1 MIALKKRCAA
11 LLMALVLS
19 LSLSVPALAAQT
31 DDAAPSLEDTAVSA
45 ALAALEYGGATSVQ
59 YALWKDGE
67 ILLSGSSGV
76 YSKSEDRAL
85 TDDILYGI
93 GSVSK
98 IYTTVAILQLA
109 QQGDV
114 SLDVPV
120 TRYLPQFRMADPR
133 YRDITVRM
141 LLNHSSG
148 LMGSGLAGAILF
160 DDADDSAVDELLETL
175 STQRLVADP
184 GAYSVYCNDGFT
196 LAQLIVEAVSGQDF
210 MEYVHEH
217 ILAPAGL
224 EHTFAPGDDF
234 DPDLLAKTYS
244 GSDPRPLPQD
254 CLNAVGAGGLYASAS
269 DLAAFGGALTDS
281 TLLSASAR
289 EAMAAPEYDRG
300 IWPDDTLDLLSYGLG
315 WDCVSFF
322 PFSQNDIQA
331 LVKGGDTLRYHAGL
345 IVLPQHRMA
354 AAVLSSGGSSA
365 YNELAAARLLTE
377 ALRQDG
383 VAVDETV
390 PALPD
395 AQAAAMPAELTAL
408 SGYYGST
415 TAQYRVDVSADGKLT
430 LSYLNLPQM
439 PAQVFS
445 YYSDGTFRD
454 EHNLSLLSFVTESN
468 GETYLYQKALGALP
482 GLGVLPM
489 SNYAAVRMPENQ
501 VPQEV
506 QSRWDTIAAT
516 SFLPLTEPYSSQVY
530 LALSESAAQAVQ
542 APQSVPGYMGS
553 DRIVDAASARYEPQ
567 LPGTG
572 GRDGYDITVRE
583 ENGDTYMT
591 AGATLY
597 LAQEDAPELFTGSG
611 WSYST
616 IQPDGY
622 ARWYRIGEDAAWTAM
637 SVQVE
642 GEGGFWVYNPEGY
655 LTASSVLWGD
665 TKAPLEEGGLV
676 VFAGDAGSRFHLSFT
691 R

>member
-1 MIALKKRCAA
+1 MIVLKKRCAA

-31 DDAAPSLEDTAVSA
+31 DSAVSSLEDTAVSA

-98 IYTTVAILQLA
+98 IYTTVAVLQLA

-160 DDADDSAVDELLETL
+160 DDADDSAVDDLLETL

-210 MEYVHEH
+210 MEYVREN
-217 ILAPAGL
+217 ILEPAGL
-224 EHTFAPGDDF
+224 ESTFAPGDDF
-234 DPDLLAKTYS
+234 DTDLLAKTYS

-281 TLLSASAR
+281 TLLSASSR
-289 EAMAAPEYDRG
+289 EAMAVPEYDRG

-322 PFSQNDIQA
+322 PFSQNGIQA

-383 VAVDETV
+383 VTVDETI
-390 PALPD
+390 PTLPD
-395 AQAAAMPAELTAL
+395 AQAAPMPAEMTGF

-415 TAQYRVDVSADGKLT
+415 TAQYSVDVSADGKLT
-430 LSYLNLPQM
+430 LAYLNFPM

-454 EHNLSLLSFVTESN
+454 ENNLSLLSFVTESN
-468 GETYLYQKALGALP
+468 GETYLYQKAFGALP

-489 SNYAAVRMPENQ
+489 SNYAAVRLPENQ
-501 VPQEV
+501 VSPEV
-506 QSRWDTIAAT
+506 QTTWDALAT
-516 SFLPLTEPYSSQVY
+516 ASFLPLTEPYTSQVY
-530 LALSESAAQAVQ
+530 LSLTENAAQVSQ
-542 APQSVPGYMGS
+542 TPQSVPGYVGS
-553 DRIVDAASARYEPQ
+553 DRITDAASAHYELQ

-572 GRDGYDITVRE
+572 GRDGYDMTVRE
-583 ENGDTYMT
+583 ENGGTYLT

-622 ARWYRIGEDAAWTAM
+622 ARWYRIGESASGTAM
-637 SVQVE
+637 SVQVD
-642 GEGGFWVYNPEGY
+642 GEGGFWVYNDQGH
-655 LTASSVLWGD
+655 LTASSVLWDD
-665 TKAPLEEGGLV
+665 TRAPLEQGGLV
-676 VFAGDAGSRFHLSFT
+676 VFAGEAGSRFHLSFS

>member
-1 MIALKKRCAA
+1 MIVLKKRCTAV
-11 LLMALVLS
+11 LMALVLS

-31 DDAAPSLEDTAVSA
+31 DDAAPSLEETAVST
-45 ALAALEYGGATSVQ
+45 ALAALEYGSATSVQ

-67 ILLSGSSGV
+67 IILSGSSGV

-85 TDDILYGI
+85 TD
-93 GSVSK
+93 
-98 IYTTVAILQLA
+98 TTVAMMQLA
-109 QQGDV
+109 EQGDV
-114 SLDVPV
+114 SLDAPV
-120 TRYLPQFRMADPR
+120 TRYLPQFRMEDPR

-160 DDADDSAVDELLETL
+160 DDADDSAVDDLLETL

-184 GAYSVYCNDGFT
+184 GTYSVYCNDGFT

-210 MEYVHEH
+210 MEYIREN
-217 ILAPAGL
+217 ILVPAGL

-234 DPDLLAKTYS
+234 DTDLLAKTYS

-269 DLAAFGGALTDS
+269 DLAAFGGALTDN
-281 TLLSASAR
+281 TLLSASSR
-289 EAMAAPEYDRG
+289 KAMAAEEYQRG

-322 PFSQNDIQA
+322 PFSQNSIQA

-345 IVLPQHRMA
+345 IVLPQHHMA
-354 AAVLSSGGSSA
+354 AAVLSSGGSSS

-383 VAVDETV
+383 VAVDETI

-395 AQAAAMPAELTAL
+395 AQAASMPAELTAF

-415 TAQYRVDVSADGKLT
+415 TAQYQVDVSADGKLT
-430 LSYLNLPQM
+430 LAYLNFPEL

-454 EHNLSLLSFVTESN
+454 ANNLSLLSFVTESN
-468 GETYLYQKALGALP
+468 GETYLYQKAFGALP

-501 VPQEV
+501 VSPEV
-506 QSRWDTIAAT
+506 QSAWDTLSTA
-516 SFLPLTEPYSSQVY
+516 SFLPLTEPYTSQVY
-530 LALSESAAQAVQ
+530 LSLTESAAQVSQ
-542 APQSVPGYMGS
+542 APQSVPGYVGS
-553 DRIVDAASARYEPQ
+553 DRIVDAASARYELQ

-572 GRDGYDITVRE
+572 GRDGYDMTVRE
-583 ENGDTYMT
+583 ENGATYLT
-591 AGATLY
+591 AGASLY

-642 GEGGFWVYNPEGY
+642 GEGGFCVYNPEGY

-665 TKAPLEEGGLV
+665 TRAPLEEGGLV

>member
-1 MIALKKRCAA
+1 MIVRKKRCLA

-19 LSLSVPALAAQT
+19 LSLSAPALAAQT
-31 DDAAPSLEDTAVSA
+31 DDTAPSLEETAVST
-45 ALAALEYGGATSVQ
+45 ALAALEYGSATSVQ

-67 ILLSGSSGV
+67 IILTGSSGV

-98 IYTTVAILQLA
+98 IYTTVAVMQLA
-109 QQGDV
+109 EQGHV
-114 SLDVPV
+114 SLDAPV

-160 DDADDSAVDELLETL
+160 DDADDSAVDHLLETL

-184 GAYSVYCNDGFT
+184 GTYSVYCNDGFT

-210 MEYVHEH
+210 MEYVREN

-224 EHTFAPGDDF
+224 ESTFAPGDDF
-234 DPDLLAKTYS
+234 DTALLAKTYS
-244 GSDPRPLPQD
+244 ANDPRPLPQD

-281 TLLSASAR
+281 TLLSASSR
-289 EAMAAPEYDRG
+289 KAMAAPEYDRG
-300 IWPDDTLDLLSYGLG
+300 VWPDDTLDLLSYGLG

-322 PFSQNDIQA
+322 PFSQNGIQA
-331 LVKGGDTLRYHAGL
+331 LVKGGDTLRYHAGP
-345 IVLPQHRMA
+345 IVLPEHRMA

-383 VAVDETV
+383 VAVDETI

-395 AQAAAMPAELTAL
+395 AQAASMPAELTAF

-430 LSYLNLPQM
+430 LAYLNFPDL

-454 EHNLSLLSFVTESN
+454 ANNLSLLSFVTESN
-468 GETYLYQKALGALP
+468 GETYLYQKAFGALP
-482 GLGVLPM
+482 GLGALPM

-501 VPQEV
+501 VSPEV
-506 QSRWDTIAAT
+506 QSAWDALSVT
-516 SFLPLTEPYSSQVY
+516 SFLPLTEPYTSQVY
-530 LALSESAAQAVQ
+530 LSLTESAAQVSQ
-542 APQSVPGYMGS
+542 APQSAPGYVGS
-553 DRIVDAASARYEPQ
+553 DRIVDAASARYELQ

-572 GRDGYDITVRE
+572 GRDGYDMTVRE
-583 ENGDTYMT
+583 ENGDTYLT

-642 GEGGFWVYNPEGY
+642 GDGGFWVYNPEGY
-655 LTASSVLWGD
+655 LTASSVLWDD

>member
-59 YALWKDGE
+59 YVLWKDGE

-160 DDADDSAVDELLETL
+160 DDADDSAVDELLEAL

-430 LSYLNLPQM
+430 LTYLNLPQM

-516 SFLPLTEPYSSQVY
+516 SFLPLTEPYTSQIY
-530 LALSESAAQAVQ
+530 LALSESAAQSAQ
-542 APQSVPGYMGS
+542 TPQSVPGYMGS
-553 DRIVDAASARYEPQ
+553 DRIVDAASARYELQ

>member
-1 MIALKKRCAA
+1 MIVLKKRCLA
-11 LLMALVLS
+11 LLMALVLV

-31 DDAAPSLEDTAVSA
+31 DSAVSSLEDTAVSA
-45 ALAALEYGGATSVQ
+45 ALAALEYGSATSVQ

-67 ILLSGSSGV
+67 IILSGSSGV

-98 IYTTVAILQLA
+98 IYTTVAVLQLA

-114 SLDVPV
+114 SFDVPV
-120 TRYLPQFRMADPR
+120 TRYLPRFRMADPR

-148 LMGSGLAGAILF
+148 LMGSGLSGAILF
-160 DDADDSAVDELLETL
+160 DDADDSAVDDLLETL

-210 MEYVHEH
+210 MEYVREN
-217 ILAPAGL
+217 ILEPAGL
-224 EHTFAPGDDF
+224 ESTFAPGDDF
-234 DPDLLAKTYS
+234 DTDLLAKTYS

-269 DLAAFGGALTDS
+269 DLAAFGGALTDN
-281 TLLSASAR
+281 TLLSASSR

-322 PFSQNDIQA
+322 PFSQNGIQA

-383 VAVDETV
+383 VTVDETI
-390 PALPD
+390 PTLPD
-395 AQAAAMPAELTAL
+395 AQAAPMPAEMTGF

-415 TAQYRVDVSADGKLT
+415 TAQYSVDVSADGKLT
-430 LSYLNLPQM
+430 LAYLNFPM

-454 EHNLSLLSFVTESN
+454 ENNLSLLSFVAESN
-468 GETYLYQKALGALP
+468 GETYLYQKAFGALP

-489 SNYAAVRMPENQ
+489 SNYAAVRLPENQ
-501 VPQEV
+501 VSPEV
-506 QSRWDTIAAT
+506 QTTWDALAT
-516 SFLPLTEPYSSQVY
+516 ASFLPLTEPYTSQVY
-530 LALSESAAQAVQ
+530 LSLTENAAQVSQ
-542 APQSVPGYMGS
+542 TPQSVPGYVGS
-553 DRIVDAASARYEPQ
+553 DRITDAASAHYELQ

-572 GRDGYDITVRE
+572 GRDGYDMTVRE
-583 ENGDTYMT
+583 ENGDTYLT
-591 AGATLY
+591 AGASLY
-597 LAQEDAPELFTGSG
+597 LAEEDAPELFTGSG

-622 ARWYRIGEDAAWTAM
+622 ARWYRIGESASGTAM
-637 SVQVE
+637 SVQVD
-642 GEGGFWVYNPEGY
+642 GEGGFWVYNDQGH
-655 LTASSVLWGD
+655 LTASSVLWDD
-665 TKAPLEEGGLV
+665 TRAPLEQGGLV
-676 VFAGDAGSRFHLSFT
+676 VFAGEAGSRFHLSFS

>member
-1 MIALKKRCAA
+1 MKLCKRLSTLALAV
-11 LLMALVLS
+11 ALVLS
-19 LSLSVPALAAQT
+19 LTVPALAVSDSQTVSAQT
-31 DDAAPSLEDTAVSA
+31 AAQA
-45 ALAALEYGGATSVQ
+45 AATYGGAVSVQ
-59 YALWKDGE
+59 YALWQDGD
-67 ILLSGSSGV
+67 IVLTGHTGTF
-76 YSKSEDRAL
+76 SKTENRVLMD
-85 TDDILYGI
+85 TDLYGI

-98 IYTTVAILQLA
+98 IYTTVAVMQLA
-109 QQGDV
+109 EDGKL
-114 SLDVPV
+114 SLDAPV
-120 TRYLPQFRMADPR
+120 TRYLKDFKMADPR
-133 YRDITVRM
+133 YKDITVRM

-160 DDADDSAVDELLETL
+160 DDADDSAVDDLLETL

-184 GAYSVYCNDGFT
+184 GTYSVYCNDGFT

-210 MEYVHEH
+210 MEYIREN
-217 ILAPAGL
+217 ILVPAGL

-234 DPDLLAKTYS
+234 DTDLLAKTYS

-269 DLAAFGGALTDS
+269 DLAAFGGALTDN
-281 TLLSASAR
+281 TLLSASSR
-289 EAMAAPEYDRG
+289 KAMAAEEYQRG

-322 PFSQNDIQA
+322 PFSQNSIQA

-345 IVLPQHRMA
+345 IVLPQHHMA
-354 AAVLSSGGSSA
+354 AAVLSSGGSSS

-383 VAVDETV
+383 VAVDETI

-395 AQAAAMPAELTAL
+395 AQAASMPAELTAF

-415 TAQYRVDVSADGKLT
+415 TSQYQVDVSADGKLT
-430 LSYLNLPQM
+430 LAYLNFPEL

-454 EHNLSLLSFVTESN
+454 ANNLSLLSFVTESN
-468 GETYLYQKALGALP
+468 GETYLYQKAFGALP

-501 VPQEV
+501 VSPEV
-506 QSRWDTIAAT
+506 QSAWDTLSTA
-516 SFLPLTEPYSSQVY
+516 SFLPLTEPYTSQVY
-530 LALSESAAQAVQ
+530 LSLTESAAQVSQ
-542 APQSVPGYMGS
+542 APQSVPGYVGS
-553 DRIVDAASARYEPQ
+553 DRIVDAASARYELQ

-572 GRDGYDITVRE
+572 GRDGYDMTVRE
-583 ENGDTYMT
+583 ENGATYLT
-591 AGATLY
+591 AGASLY

-642 GEGGFWVYNPEGY
+642 GEGGFCVYNPEGY

-665 TKAPLEEGGLV
+665 TRAPLEEGGLV

>member
-1 MIALKKRCAA
+1 MIVRKKRCLA

-19 LSLSVPALAAQT
+19 LSLSAPALAAQT
-31 DDAAPSLEDTAVSA
+31 DDTAPSLEETAVST
-45 ALAALEYGGATSVQ
+45 ALAALEYGSATSVQ
-59 YALWKDGE
+59 YTLWKDGE
-67 ILLSGSSGV
+67 IILTGSSGV

-98 IYTTVAILQLA
+98 IYTTVAVMQLA
-109 QQGDV
+109 EQGHV
-114 SLDVPV
+114 SLDAPV

-160 DDADDSAVDELLETL
+160 DDADDSAVDHLLETL

-184 GAYSVYCNDGFT
+184 GTYSVYCNDGFT

-210 MEYVHEH
+210 MEYVREN

-224 EHTFAPGDDF
+224 ESTFAPGDDF
-234 DPDLLAKTYS
+234 DTALLAKTYS
-244 GSDPRPLPQD
+244 ANDPRPLPQD

-281 TLLSASAR
+281 TLLSASSR
-289 EAMAAPEYDRG
+289 KAMAAPEYDRG
-300 IWPDDTLDLLSYGLG
+300 VWPDDTLDLLSYGLG

-322 PFSQNDIQA
+322 PFSQNGIQA

-345 IVLPQHRMA
+345 IVLPEHRMA

-383 VAVDETV
+383 VAVDETI

-395 AQAAAMPAELTAL
+395 AQAASMPAELTAF

-430 LSYLNLPQM
+430 LAYLNFPDL

-454 EHNLSLLSFVTESN
+454 ANNLSLLSFVTESN
-468 GETYLYQKALGALP
+468 GETYLYQKAFGALP
-482 GLGVLPM
+482 GLGALPM

-501 VPQEV
+501 VSPEV
-506 QSRWDTIAAT
+506 QSAWDALSVT
-516 SFLPLTEPYSSQVY
+516 SFLPLTEPYTSQVY
-530 LALSESAAQAVQ
+530 LSLTESAAQVSQ
-542 APQSVPGYMGS
+542 APQSAPGYVGS
-553 DRIVDAASARYEPQ
+553 DRIVDAASARYELH

-572 GRDGYDITVRE
+572 GRDGYDMTVRE
-583 ENGDTYMT
+583 ENGDTYLT

-642 GEGGFWVYNPEGY
+642 GDGGFWVYNPEGY
-655 LTASSVLWGD
+655 LTASSVLWDD

>member
-1 MIALKKRCAA
+1 MIVRKKRCLA
-11 LLMALVLS
+11 LLTALVLS
-19 LSLSVPALAAQT
+19 LSLSAPALAAQT
-31 DDAAPSLEDTAVSA
+31 DDTALSLEETAVST
-45 ALAALEYGGATSVQ
+45 ALAALEYGSATSVQ

-67 ILLSGSSGV
+67 IILTGSSGV

-98 IYTTVAILQLA
+98 IYTTVAVMQLA
-109 QQGDV
+109 EQGDV
-114 SLDVPV
+114 SLDAPV

-160 DDADDSAVDELLETL
+160 DDADDSAVDHLLETL

-184 GAYSVYCNDGFT
+184 GTYSVYCNDGFT

-210 MEYVHEH
+210 MEYVREN

-224 EHTFAPGDDF
+224 ESTFAPGDDF
-234 DPDLLAKTYS
+234 DTALLAKTYS
-244 GSDPRPLPQD
+244 ANDPRPLPQD

-269 DLAAFGGALTDS
+269 DLAAFGGALTDN
-281 TLLSASAR
+281 TLLSASSR
-289 EAMAAPEYDRG
+289 KAMAAPEYDRG

-322 PFSQNDIQA
+322 PFSQNGIQA

-345 IVLPQHRMA
+345 IVLPEHRMA

-377 ALRQDG
+377 ALRQDS
-383 VAVDETV
+383 VAVDETI

-395 AQAAAMPAELTAL
+395 AQAASMPAELTAF

-430 LSYLNLPQM
+430 LAYLNLPDL
-439 PAQVFS
+439 PAQVFT

-454 EHNLSLLSFVTESN
+454 ANNLSLLSFVTESN
-468 GETYLYQKALGALP
+468 GETYLYQKAFGALP
-482 GLGVLPM
+482 GLGALPM

-501 VPQEV
+501 VSPEV
-506 QSRWDTIAAT
+506 QSAWDALSVT
-516 SFLPLTEPYSSQVY
+516 SFLPLTEPYTSQVY
-530 LALSESAAQAVQ
+530 LSLTESAAQVSQ
-542 APQSVPGYMGS
+542 APQSAPGYVGS
-553 DRIVDAASARYEPQ
+553 DRIVDAASARYELH

-572 GRDGYDITVRE
+572 GRDGYDMTVRE
-583 ENGDTYMT
+583 ENGDTYLT

-642 GEGGFWVYNPEGY
+642 GDGGFWVYNPEGY
-655 LTASSVLWGD
+655 LTASSVLWDD
-665 TKAPLEEGGLV
+665 TRAPLEEGGLV

>member
-1 MIALKKRCAA
+1 MIVRKKRCLA

-19 LSLSVPALAAQT
+19 LSLSAPALAAQT
-31 DDAAPSLEDTAVSA
+31 DDTAPSLEETAVST
-45 ALAALEYGGATSVQ
+45 ALAALEYGSATSVQ

-67 ILLSGSSGV
+67 IILTGSSGV

-98 IYTTVAILQLA
+98 IYTTVAVMQLA
-109 QQGDV
+109 EQGHV
-114 SLDVPV
+114 SLDAPV

-160 DDADDSAVDELLETL
+160 DDADDSAVDHLLETL

-184 GAYSVYCNDGFT
+184 GTYSVYCNDGFT

-210 MEYVHEH
+210 MEYVREN

-224 EHTFAPGDDF
+224 ESTFAPGDDF
-234 DPDLLAKTYS
+234 DTALLAKTYS
-244 GSDPRPLPQD
+244 ANDPRPLPQD

-281 TLLSASAR
+281 TLLSASSR
-289 EAMAAPEYDRG
+289 KAMAAPEYDRG

-322 PFSQNDIQA
+322 PFSQNGIQA

-345 IVLPQHRMA
+345 IVLPEHRMA

-383 VAVDETV
+383 VAVDETI

-395 AQAAAMPAELTAL
+395 AQAASMPAQLTAF

-430 LSYLNLPQM
+430 LAYLNFPDL

-454 EHNLSLLSFVTESN
+454 ANNLSLLSFVTESN
-468 GETYLYQKALGALP
+468 GETYLYQKAFGALP
-482 GLGVLPM
+482 GLGALPM

-501 VPQEV
+501 VSPEV
-506 QSRWDTIAAT
+506 QSAWDALSVT
-516 SFLPLTEPYSSQVY
+516 SFLPLTEPYTSQVY
-530 LALSESAAQAVQ
+530 LSLTESAAQVSQ
-542 APQSVPGYMGS
+542 APQSAPGYVGS
-553 DRIVDAASARYEPQ
+553 DRIVDAASARYELH

-572 GRDGYDITVRE
+572 GRDGYDMTVRE
-583 ENGDTYMT
+583 ENGDTYLT

-642 GEGGFWVYNPEGY
+642 GDGGFWVYNPEGY
-655 LTASSVLWGD
+655 LTASSVLWDD

>member
-1 MIALKKRCAA
+1 
-11 LLMALVLS
+11 
-19 LSLSVPALAAQT
+19 
-31 DDAAPSLEDTAVSA
+31 
-45 ALAALEYGGATSVQ
+45 
-59 YALWKDGE
+59 
-67 ILLSGSSGV
+67 
-76 YSKSEDRAL
+76 
-85 TDDILYGI
+85 
-93 GSVSK
+93 
-98 IYTTVAILQLA
+98 
-109 QQGDV
+109 
-114 SLDVPV
+114 
-120 TRYLPQFRMADPR
+120 MADPR

-160 DDADDSAVDELLETL
+160 DDADDSAVNNLLETL

-281 TLLSASAR
+281 TLLSDSSR

-322 PFSQNDIQA
+322 PFSQNGIQA

-395 AQAAAMPAELTAL
+395 AQAAAMPAELTTL

-415 TAQYRVDVSADGKLT
+415 TAQYQVDVSADGKLT

-454 EHNLSLLSFVTESN
+454 EHNLSLLSFVMESN

-489 SNYAAVRMPENQ
+489 SNYAAVRMQENQ

-506 QSRWDTIAAT
+506 QTSWDTIAAT
-516 SFLPLTEPYSSQVY
+516 SFLPLTEPYTSQVY
-530 LALSESAAQAVQ
+530 LALSESAGQAVQ

-553 DRIVDAASARYEPQ
+553 DRIVDAASARYELQ

-572 GRDGYDITVRE
+572 GRDGYDISIRE

-655 LTASSVLWGD
+655 LTTSSVLWGD

>member
-1 MIALKKRCAA
+1 MIVLKKRCAA

-98 IYTTVAILQLA
+98 IYTTVAVLQLA

-148 LMGSGLAGAILF
+148 LMGSGLSGAILF
-160 DDADDSAVDELLETL
+160 DDADDSAVDDLLETL

-210 MEYVHEH
+210 MEYVREN
-217 ILAPAGL
+217 ILEPAGL
-224 EHTFAPGDDF
+224 ESTFAPGDDF
-234 DPDLLAKTYS
+234 DTDLLAKTYS

-269 DLAAFGGALTDS
+269 DMAAFGGALTDS
-281 TLLSASAR
+281 TLLSASSR
-289 EAMAAPEYDRG
+289 EAMAVPEYDRG

-322 PFSQNDIQA
+322 PFSQNGIQA

-383 VAVDETV
+383 VTVDETI
-390 PALPD
+390 PTLPD
-395 AQAAAMPAELTAL
+395 AQAAPMPAEMTGF

-415 TAQYRVDVSADGKLT
+415 TAQYSVDVSADGKLT
-430 LSYLNLPQM
+430 LAYLNFPM

-454 EHNLSLLSFVTESN
+454 ENNLSLLSFVAESN
-468 GETYLYQKALGALP
+468 GETYLYQKAFGALP

-489 SNYAAVRMPENQ
+489 SNYAAVRLPENQ
-501 VPQEV
+501 VSPEV
-506 QSRWDTIAAT
+506 QTTWDALAT
-516 SFLPLTEPYSSQVY
+516 ASFLPLTEPYTSQVY
-530 LALSESAAQAVQ
+530 LSLTENAAQVSQ
-542 APQSVPGYMGS
+542 TPQSVPGYVGS
-553 DRIVDAASARYEPQ
+553 DRITDAASAHYELQ

-572 GRDGYDITVRE
+572 GRDGYDMTVRE
-583 ENGDTYMT
+583 ENGGTYLT

-622 ARWYRIGEDAAWTAM
+622 ARWYRIGESASGTAM
-637 SVQVE
+637 SVQVD
-642 GEGGFWVYNPEGY
+642 GEGGFWVYNDQGH
-655 LTASSVLWGD
+655 LTASSVLWDD
-665 TKAPLEEGGLV
+665 TRAPLEQGGLV
-676 VFAGDAGSRFHLSFT
+676 VFAGEAGSRFHLSFS

>member
-19 LSLSVPALAAQT
+19 LSLSVPTLAAQT

-98 IYTTVAILQLA
+98 IYTTVAVLQLA

-160 DDADDSAVDELLETL
+160 DDADDSAVDNLLETL

-210 MEYVHEH
+210 MEYVREH
-217 ILAPAGL
+217 ILTPAGL

-281 TLLSASAR
+281 TLLSASSR

-322 PFSQNDIQA
+322 PFSQNGIQA

-395 AQAAAMPAELTAL
+395 AQAAAMPAELTTL

-415 TAQYRVDVSADGKLT
+415 TAQYQVDVSADGKLT

-506 QSRWDTIAAT
+506 QTRWDTIAAT
-516 SFLPLTEPYSSQVY
+516 SFLPLTEPYTSQVY
-530 LALSESAAQAVQ
+530 LALSESAGQAVQ

-553 DRIVDAASARYEPQ
+553 DRIVDAASARYELQ

-655 LTASSVLWGD
+655 LTTSSVLWGD

>member
-1 MIALKKRCAA
+1 MIVLKKRCLA
-11 LLMALVLS
+11 LLMALVLV

-31 DDAAPSLEDTAVSA
+31 DSAVSSLEDTAVSA
-45 ALAALEYGGATSVQ
+45 ALAALEYGSATSVQ

-67 ILLSGSSGV
+67 IILSGSSGV

-98 IYTTVAILQLA
+98 IYTTVAVLQLA

-160 DDADDSAVDELLETL
+160 DDADDSAVDDLLETL

-210 MEYVHEH
+210 MEYIRAH

-269 DLAAFGGALTDS
+269 DLAAFGGALTDN
-281 TLLSASAR
+281 TLLSASSR

-322 PFSQNDIQA
+322 PFSQNGIQA

-383 VAVDETV
+383 VTVDETI
-390 PALPD
+390 PTLPD
-395 AQAAAMPAELTAL
+395 AQAAPMPAEMTGF

-415 TAQYRVDVSADGKLT
+415 TAQYSVDVSADGKLT
-430 LSYLNLPQM
+430 LAYLNFPM

-454 EHNLSLLSFVTESN
+454 ENNLSLLSFVAESN
-468 GETYLYQKALGALP
+468 GETYLYQKAFGALP

-489 SNYAAVRMPENQ
+489 SNYAAVRLPENQ
-501 VPQEV
+501 VSPEV
-506 QSRWDTIAAT
+506 QTTWDALAT
-516 SFLPLTEPYSSQVY
+516 ASFLPLTEPYTSQVY
-530 LALSESAAQAVQ
+530 LSLTENAAQVSQ
-542 APQSVPGYMGS
+542 TPQSVPGYVGS
-553 DRIVDAASARYEPQ
+553 DRITDAASAHYELQ

-572 GRDGYDITVRE
+572 GRDGYDMTVRE
-583 ENGDTYMT
+583 ENGDTYLT
-591 AGATLY
+591 AGASLY
-597 LAQEDAPELFTGSG
+597 LAEEDAPELFTGSG

-622 ARWYRIGEDAAWTAM
+622 ARWYRIGESASGTAM
-637 SVQVE
+637 SVQVD
-642 GEGGFWVYNPEGY
+642 GEGGFWVYNDQGH
-655 LTASSVLWGD
+655 LTASSVLWDD
-665 TKAPLEEGGLV
+665 TRAPLEQGGLV
-676 VFAGDAGSRFHLSFT
+676 VFAGEAGSRFHLSFS

>member
-1 MIALKKRCAA
+1 MIVLKKRCLA
-11 LLMALVLS
+11 LLMALVLV
-19 LSLSVPALAAQT
+19 LSLSVPALATQT
-31 DDAAPSLEDTAVSA
+31 DSAVSSLEDTAVSA
-45 ALAALEYGGATSVQ
+45 ALAALEYGSATSVQ

-98 IYTTVAILQLA
+98 IYTTVAVLQLA

-160 DDADDSAVDELLETL
+160 DDADDSAVDDLLETL

-210 MEYVHEH
+210 MEYVREN
-217 ILAPAGL
+217 ILEPAGL
-224 EHTFAPGDDF
+224 ESTFAPGDDF
-234 DPDLLAKTYS
+234 DTDLLAKTYS

-269 DLAAFGGALTDS
+269 DLAAFGGALTDN
-281 TLLSASAR
+281 TLLSASSR
-289 EAMAAPEYDRG
+289 EAMTGPEYDRG

-322 PFSQNDIQA
+322 PFSQNGIQA

-383 VAVDETV
+383 VTVDETI
-390 PALPD
+390 PTLPD
-395 AQAAAMPAELTAL
+395 AQAAPMPAEMTGF

-415 TAQYRVDVSADGKLT
+415 TAQYSVDVSADGKLT
-430 LSYLNLPQM
+430 LAYLNFPM

-454 EHNLSLLSFVTESN
+454 ENNLSLLSFVAESN
-468 GETYLYQKALGALP
+468 GETYLYQKAFGALP

-489 SNYAAVRMPENQ
+489 SNYAAVRLPENQ
-501 VPQEV
+501 VSPEV
-506 QSRWDTIAAT
+506 QTTWDALAT
-516 SFLPLTEPYSSQVY
+516 ASFLPLTEPYTSQVY
-530 LALSESAAQAVQ
+530 LSLTENAAQVSQ
-542 APQSVPGYMGS
+542 TPQSVPGYVGS
-553 DRIVDAASARYEPQ
+553 DRIADAASAHYELQ

-572 GRDGYDITVRE
+572 GRDGYDMTVRE
-583 ENGDTYMT
+583 ENGDTYLT
-591 AGATLY
+591 AGASLY
-597 LAQEDAPELFTGSG
+597 LAEEDAPELFTGSG

-622 ARWYRIGEDAAWTAM
+622 ARWYRIGESASGTAM
-637 SVQVE
+637 SVQVD
-642 GEGGFWVYNPEGY
+642 GEGGFWVYNDQGH
-655 LTASSVLWGD
+655 LTASSVLWDD
-665 TKAPLEEGGLV
+665 TRAPLEQGGLV
-676 VFAGDAGSRFHLSFT
+676 VFAGEAGSRFHLSFS

>member
-1 MIALKKRCAA
+1 MIVLKKRCTAV
-11 LLMALVLS
+11 LMALVLS

-31 DDAAPSLEDTAVSA
+31 DDAAPSLEETAVST
-45 ALAALEYGGATSVQ
+45 ALAALEYGSATSVQ

-67 ILLSGSSGV
+67 IILSGSSGV

-98 IYTTVAILQLA
+98 IYTTVAMMQLA
-109 QQGDV
+109 EQGDV
-114 SLDVPV
+114 SLDAPV
-120 TRYLPQFRMADPR
+120 TRYLPQFRMEDPR

-141 LLNHSSG
+141 LLTHSSG

-160 DDADDSAVDELLETL
+160 DDADDSAVDDLLETL

-184 GAYSVYCNDGFT
+184 GTYSVYCNDGFT

-210 MEYVHEH
+210 MEYIREN
-217 ILAPAGL
+217 ILVPAGL

-234 DPDLLAKTYS
+234 DTDLLAKTYS

-269 DLAAFGGALTDS
+269 DLAAFGGALTDN
-281 TLLSASAR
+281 TLLSASSR
-289 EAMAAPEYDRG
+289 KAMAAEEYQRG

-322 PFSQNDIQA
+322 PFSQNSIQA

-345 IVLPQHRMA
+345 IVLPQHHMA
-354 AAVLSSGGSSA
+354 AAVLSSGGSSS

-383 VAVDETV
+383 VAVDETI

-395 AQAAAMPAELTAL
+395 AQAASMPAELTAF

-415 TAQYRVDVSADGKLT
+415 TAQYQVDVSADGKLT
-430 LSYLNLPQM
+430 LAYLNFPEL

-454 EHNLSLLSFVTESN
+454 ANNLSLLSFVTESN
-468 GETYLYQKALGALP
+468 GETYLYQKAFGALP

-501 VPQEV
+501 VSPEV
-506 QSRWDTIAAT
+506 QSAWDTLSTA
-516 SFLPLTEPYSSQVY
+516 SFLPLTEPYTSQVY
-530 LALSESAAQAVQ
+530 LSLTESAAQVSQ
-542 APQSVPGYMGS
+542 APQSVPGYVGS
-553 DRIVDAASARYEPQ
+553 DRIVDAASARYELQ

-572 GRDGYDITVRE
+572 GRDGYDMTVRE
-583 ENGDTYMT
+583 ENGATYLT
-591 AGATLY
+591 AGASLY
-597 LAQEDAPELFTGSG
+597 LAQENAPELFTGSG

-642 GEGGFWVYNPEGY
+642 GDGGFCVYNPEGY

-665 TKAPLEEGGLV
+665 TRAPLEEGGLV

>member
-1 MIALKKRCAA
+1 MIVRKKRCLA

-19 LSLSVPALAAQT
+19 LSLSAPALAAQT
-31 DDAAPSLEDTAVSA
+31 DDTAPSLEETAVST
-45 ALAALEYGGATSVQ
+45 ALAALEYGSATSVQ

-67 ILLSGSSGV
+67 IILTGSSGV

-98 IYTTVAILQLA
+98 IYTTVAVMQLA
-109 QQGDV
+109 EQGHV
-114 SLDVPV
+114 SLDAPV

-160 DDADDSAVDELLETL
+160 DDADDSAVDHLLETL

-184 GAYSVYCNDGFT
+184 GTYSVYCNDGFT

-210 MEYVHEH
+210 MEYVREN

-224 EHTFAPGDDF
+224 ESTFAPGDDF
-234 DPDLLAKTYS
+234 DTALLAKTYS
-244 GSDPRPLPQD
+244 ANDPRPLPQD

-281 TLLSASAR
+281 TLLSASSR
-289 EAMAAPEYDRG
+289 KAMAAPEYDRG
-300 IWPDDTLDLLSYGLG
+300 VWPDDTLDLLSYGLG

-322 PFSQNDIQA
+322 PFSQNGIQA

-345 IVLPQHRMA
+345 IVLPEHRMA

-383 VAVDETV
+383 VAVDETI

-395 AQAAAMPAELTAL
+395 AQAASMPAQLTAF

-430 LSYLNLPQM
+430 LAYLNFPDL

-454 EHNLSLLSFVTESN
+454 ANNLSLLSFVTESN
-468 GETYLYQKALGALP
+468 GETYLYQKAFGALP
-482 GLGVLPM
+482 GLGALPM

-501 VPQEV
+501 VSPEV
-506 QSRWDTIAAT
+506 QSAWDALSVT
-516 SFLPLTEPYSSQVY
+516 SFLPLTEPYTSQVY
-530 LALSESAAQAVQ
+530 LSLTESAAQVSQ
-542 APQSVPGYMGS
+542 APQSAPGYVGS
-553 DRIVDAASARYEPQ
+553 DRIVDAASARYELH

-572 GRDGYDITVRE
+572 GRDGYDMTVRE
-583 ENGDTYMT
+583 ENGDTYLT

-642 GEGGFWVYNPEGY
+642 GDGGFWVYNPEGY
-655 LTASSVLWGD
+655 LTASSVLWDD

>member
-1 MIALKKRCAA
+1 MIVRKKRCLA
-11 LLMALVLS
+11 LLTALVLS
-19 LSLSVPALAAQT
+19 LSLSAPALAAQT
-31 DDAAPSLEDTAVSA
+31 DDTAPSLEETAVST
-45 ALAALEYGGATSVQ
+45 ALAALEYGSATSVQ

-67 ILLSGSSGV
+67 IILTGSSGV

-98 IYTTVAILQLA
+98 IYTTVAVMQLA
-109 QQGDV
+109 EQGHV
-114 SLDVPV
+114 SLDAPV

-160 DDADDSAVDELLETL
+160 DDADDSAVDHLLETL

-184 GAYSVYCNDGFT
+184 GTYSVYCNDGFT

-210 MEYVHEH
+210 MEYVREN

-224 EHTFAPGDDF
+224 ESTFAPGDDF
-234 DPDLLAKTYS
+234 DTALLAKTYS
-244 GSDPRPLPQD
+244 ANDPRPLPQD

-281 TLLSASAR
+281 TLLSASSR
-289 EAMAAPEYDRG
+289 KAMAAPEYDRG

-322 PFSQNDIQA
+322 PFSQNGIQA

-345 IVLPQHRMA
+345 IVLPEHRMA

-383 VAVDETV
+383 VAVDETI

-395 AQAAAMPAELTAL
+395 AQAASMPAELTAF

-430 LSYLNLPQM
+430 LAYLNFPDL

-454 EHNLSLLSFVTESN
+454 ANNLSLLSFVTESN
-468 GETYLYQKALGALP
+468 GETYLYQKAFGALP
-482 GLGVLPM
+482 GLGALPM

-501 VPQEV
+501 VSPEV
-506 QSRWDTIAAT
+506 QSAWDALSVT
-516 SFLPLTEPYSSQVY
+516 SFLPLTEPYTSQVY
-530 LALSESAAQAVQ
+530 LSLTESAAQVSQ
-542 APQSVPGYMGS
+542 APQSAPGYVGS
-553 DRIVDAASARYEPQ
+553 DRIVDAASARYELH

-572 GRDGYDITVRE
+572 GRDGYDMTVRE
-583 ENGDTYMT
+583 ENGDTYLT

-642 GEGGFWVYNPEGY
+642 GDGGFWVYNPEGY
-655 LTASSVLWGD
+655 LTASSVLWDD

>member
-1 MIALKKRCAA
+1 MIVLKKRCLA
-11 LLMALVLS
+11 LLMALVLV
-19 LSLSVPALAAQT
+19 LSLSVPALATQT
-31 DDAAPSLEDTAVSA
+31 DSAVSSLEDTAVSA
-45 ALAALEYGGATSVQ
+45 ALAALEYGSATSVQ

-98 IYTTVAILQLA
+98 IYTTVAVLQLA

-160 DDADDSAVDELLETL
+160 DDADDSAVDDLLETL

-210 MEYVHEH
+210 MEYVREN
-217 ILAPAGL
+217 ILEPAGL
-224 EHTFAPGDDF
+224 ESTFAPGDDF
-234 DPDLLAKTYS
+234 DTDLLAKTYS

-269 DLAAFGGALTDS
+269 DLAAFGGALTDN
-281 TLLSASAR
+281 TLLSASSR
-289 EAMAAPEYDRG
+289 EAMTGPEYDRG

-322 PFSQNDIQA
+322 PFSQNGIQA

-383 VAVDETV
+383 VTVDETI
-390 PALPD
+390 PTLPD
-395 AQAAAMPAELTAL
+395 AQAAPMPAEMTGF

-415 TAQYRVDVSADGKLT
+415 TAQYSVDVSADGKLT
-430 LSYLNLPQM
+430 LAYLNFPM

-454 EHNLSLLSFVTESN
+454 ENNLSLLSFVAESN
-468 GETYLYQKALGALP
+468 GETYLYQKAFGALP

-489 SNYAAVRMPENQ
+489 SNYAAVRLPENQ
-501 VPQEV
+501 VSPEV
-506 QSRWDTIAAT
+506 QTTWDALAT
-516 SFLPLTEPYSSQVY
+516 ASFLPLTEPYTSQVY
-530 LALSESAAQAVQ
+530 LSLTENAAQVSQ
-542 APQSVPGYMGS
+542 TPQSVPGYVGS
-553 DRIVDAASARYEPQ
+553 DRIADAASAHYELQ

-572 GRDGYDITVRE
+572 GRDGYDMTVRE
-583 ENGDTYMT
+583 ENGDTYLT
-591 AGATLY
+591 AGASLY
-597 LAQEDAPELFTGSG
+597 LAEEDAPELFTGSG

-622 ARWYRIGEDAAWTAM
+622 ARWYRIGESASGTAM
-637 SVQVE
+637 SVLVD
-642 GEGGFWVYNPEGY
+642 GEGGFWVYNDQGH
-655 LTASSVLWGD
+655 LTASSVLWDD
-665 TKAPLEEGGLV
+665 TRAPLEQGGLV
-676 VFAGDAGSRFHLSFT
+676 VFAGEAGSRFHLSFS

>member
-1 MIALKKRCAA
+1 MIVLKKRCLA
-11 LLMALVLS
+11 LLMALVLV
-19 LSLSVPALAAQT
+19 LSLSVPALVTQT
-31 DDAAPSLEDTAVSA
+31 DSAVSSLEDTAVSA
-45 ALAALEYGGATSVQ
+45 ALAALEYGSATSVQ

-98 IYTTVAILQLA
+98 IYTTVAVLQLA

-160 DDADDSAVDELLETL
+160 DDADDSAVDDLLETL

-184 GAYSVYCNDGFT
+184 GAYSVHCNDGFT

-210 MEYVHEH
+210 MEYIRAH

-269 DLAAFGGALTDS
+269 DLAAFGGALTDN
-281 TLLSASAR
+281 TLLSASSR

-322 PFSQNDIQA
+322 PFSQNGIQT

-383 VAVDETV
+383 VTVDETI
-390 PALPD
+390 PTLPD
-395 AQAAAMPAELTAL
+395 AQAAPMPAEMTGF

-415 TAQYRVDVSADGKLT
+415 TAQYSVDVSADGKLT
-430 LSYLNLPQM
+430 LAYLNFPM

-454 EHNLSLLSFVTESN
+454 ENNLSLLSFVAESN
-468 GETYLYQKALGALP
+468 GETYLYQKAFGALP

-489 SNYAAVRMPENQ
+489 SNYAAVRLPENQ
-501 VPQEV
+501 VSPEV
-506 QSRWDTIAAT
+506 QTTWDALAT
-516 SFLPLTEPYSSQVY
+516 ASFLPLTEPYTSQVY
-530 LALSESAAQAVQ
+530 LSLTENAAQVSQ
-542 APQSVPGYMGS
+542 TPQSVPGYVGS
-553 DRIVDAASARYEPQ
+553 DRIADAASAHYELQ

-572 GRDGYDITVRE
+572 GRDGYDMTVRE
-583 ENGDTYMT
+583 ENGDTYLT
-591 AGATLY
+591 AGASLY
-597 LAQEDAPELFTGSG
+597 LAEEDAPELFTGSG

-622 ARWYRIGEDAAWTAM
+622 ARWYRIGESASGTAM
-637 SVQVE
+637 SVQVD
-642 GEGGFWVYNPEGY
+642 GEGGFWVYNDQGH
-655 LTASSVLWGD
+655 LTASSVLWDD
-665 TKAPLEEGGLV
+665 TRAPLEQGGLV
-676 VFAGDAGSRFHLSFT
+676 VFAGEAGSRFHLSFS

>member
-1 MIALKKRCAA
+1 MIVRKKRCLA

-19 LSLSVPALAAQT
+19 LSLSAPALAAQT
-31 DDAAPSLEDTAVSA
+31 DDTAPSLEETAVSN
-45 ALAALEYGGATSVQ
+45 ALAALEYGSATSVQ

-67 ILLSGSSGV
+67 IILTGSSGV
-76 YSKSEDRAL
+76 YSKSEDRVL

-98 IYTTVAILQLA
+98 IYTTVAVMQLA
-109 QQGDV
+109 EQGHV
-114 SLDVPV
+114 SLDAPV

-160 DDADDSAVDELLETL
+160 DDADDSAVDHLLETL

-184 GAYSVYCNDGFT
+184 GTYSVYCNDGFT

-210 MEYVHEH
+210 MEYVREN

-224 EHTFAPGDDF
+224 ESTFAPGDDF
-234 DPDLLAKTYS
+234 DTALLAKTYS
-244 GSDPRPLPQD
+244 ANDPRPLPQD

-281 TLLSASAR
+281 TLLSASSR
-289 EAMAAPEYDRG
+289 KAMAAPEYDRG
-300 IWPDDTLDLLSYGLG
+300 VWPDDTLDLLSYGLG

-322 PFSQNDIQA
+322 PFSQNGIQA

-345 IVLPQHRMA
+345 IVLPEHRMA

-383 VAVDETV
+383 VAVDETI

-395 AQAAAMPAELTAL
+395 AQAASMPAELTAF

-430 LSYLNLPQM
+430 LAYLNFPDL

-454 EHNLSLLSFVTESN
+454 ANNLSLLSFVTESN
-468 GETYLYQKALGALP
+468 GETYLYQKAFGALP
-482 GLGVLPM
+482 GLGALPM

-501 VPQEV
+501 VSPEV
-506 QSRWDTIAAT
+506 QSAWDALSVT
-516 SFLPLTEPYSSQVY
+516 SFLPLTEPYTSQVY
-530 LALSESAAQAVQ
+530 LSLTESAAQVSQ
-542 APQSVPGYMGS
+542 APQSVPGYVVS
-553 DRIVDAASARYEPQ
+553 DRIVDTASARYELQ

-572 GRDGYDITVRE
+572 GRDGYDMTVRE
-583 ENGDTYMT
+583 ENGDTYLT
-591 AGATLY
+591 AGASLY

-642 GEGGFWVYNPEGY
+642 GDGGFWVYNPEGY
-655 LTASSVLWGD
+655 LTASSVLWDD

>member
-1 MIALKKRCAA
+1 MIVRKKRCLA

-19 LSLSVPALAAQT
+19 LSLSAPALAAQT
-31 DDAAPSLEDTAVSA
+31 DDTAPSLEETAVST
-45 ALAALEYGGATSVQ
+45 ALAALEYGSATSVQ

-67 ILLSGSSGV
+67 IILTGSSGV

-98 IYTTVAILQLA
+98 IYTTVAVMQLA
-109 QQGDV
+109 EQGHV
-114 SLDVPV
+114 SLDAPV

-160 DDADDSAVDELLETL
+160 DDADDSAVDHLLETL

-184 GAYSVYCNDGFT
+184 GTYSVYCNDGFT

-210 MEYVHEH
+210 MEYVREN

-224 EHTFAPGDDF
+224 ESTFAPGDDF
-234 DPDLLAKTYS
+234 DTALLAKTYS
-244 GSDPRPLPQD
+244 ANDPRPLPQD

-281 TLLSASAR
+281 TLLSTSSR
-289 EAMAAPEYDRG
+289 KAMAAPEYDRG
-300 IWPDDTLDLLSYGLG
+300 VWPDDTLDLLSYGLG

-322 PFSQNDIQA
+322 PFSQNGIQA

-345 IVLPQHRMA
+345 IVLPEHRMA

-383 VAVDETV
+383 VAVDETI

-395 AQAAAMPAELTAL
+395 AQAASMPAELTAF

-430 LSYLNLPQM
+430 LAYLNFPDL

-454 EHNLSLLSFVTESN
+454 ANNLSLLSFVTESN
-468 GETYLYQKALGALP
+468 GETYLYQKAFGALP
-482 GLGVLPM
+482 GLGALPM

-501 VPQEV
+501 VSPEV
-506 QSRWDTIAAT
+506 QSAWDALSVT
-516 SFLPLTEPYSSQVY
+516 SFLPLTEPYTSQVY
-530 LALSESAAQAVQ
+530 LSLTESAAQVSQ
-542 APQSVPGYMGS
+542 APQSAPGYVGS
-553 DRIVDAASARYEPQ
+553 DRIVDAASARYELQ

-572 GRDGYDITVRE
+572 GRDGYDMTVRE
-583 ENGDTYMT
+583 ENGDTYLT

-642 GEGGFWVYNPEGY
+642 GDGGFWVYNPEGY
-655 LTASSVLWGD
+655 LTASSVLWDD